1 MRWYRDMQP
10 YRAIV
15 LFDGVCNLCTF
26 TVQFIIKRDPHGS
39 FLFAS
44 LQSEVG
50 SRLLK
55 EHGLL
60 PEALDTFVLIEG
72 SRYFTRSAAA
82 LRVAQHL
89 SGGWSLCR
97 SLSLIP
103 RPIRDWG
110 YTVIA
115 RNRYRW
121 FGRRETC
128 LIPSRD
134 IVDRFLA

>member
-1 MRWYRDMQP
+1 M
-10 YRAIV
+10 
-15 LFDGVCNLCTF
+15 
-26 TVQFIIKRDPHGS
+26 
-39 FLFAS
+39 FAS

-50 SRLLK
+50 SKLLE
-55 EHGLL
+55 EHGLS

-72 SRYFTRSAAA
+72 ARCFTRSDAA

-97 SLSLIP
+97 VLSLIP
-103 RPIRDWG
+103 RPVRDWS

-128 LIPSRD
+128 MIPSRD
-134 IVDRFLA
+134 LLDRFLA

>member
-1 MRWYRDMQP
+1 MQP
-10 YRAIV
+10 HHAIV
-15 LFDGVCNLCTF
+15 LFDGVCHLCTS
-26 TVQFIIKRDPHGS
+26 TVQFIIKRDPHGA
-39 FLFAS
+39 FMFAS

-50 SRLLK
+50 SKLLE
-55 EHGLL
+55 EHGLS

-72 SRYFTRSAAA
+72 ARCFTRSDAA

-97 SLSLIP
+97 VLSLIP
-103 RPIRDWG
+103 RPVRDWS

-128 LIPSRD
+128 MIPSRD
-134 IVDRFLA
+134 LLDRFLA